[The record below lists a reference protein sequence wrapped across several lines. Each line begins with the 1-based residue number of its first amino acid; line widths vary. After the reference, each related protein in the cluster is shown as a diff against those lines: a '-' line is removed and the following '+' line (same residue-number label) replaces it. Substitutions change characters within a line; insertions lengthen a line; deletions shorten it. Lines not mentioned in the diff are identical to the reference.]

1 MEAIVGAT
9 PWVFLIFTVAMFG
22 GAAIMTGQAIA
33 GTWRPL
39 WQVVPYG
46 ILMAVGNRLLTF
58 MLFEAP
64 LLSLPGFLSAAVVL
78 VGLSALSH
86 RLTFARKMVDQYPWL
101 YERHGL
107 FQWRAKH

>member
-1 MEAIVGAT
+1 MEAILGAKLG
-9 PWVFLIFTVAMFG
+9 VFLGFTVVMFG
-22 GAAIMTGQAIA
+22 GAAVMTGQAMA
-33 GTWRPL
+33 QTWRPL

-46 ILMAVGNRLLTF
+46 LLMAVGNRLLSF

-64 LLSLPGFLSAAVVL
+64 LLSVAGFVASAIVL
-78 VGLSALSH
+78 IGLSALSH

-107 FQWRAKH
+107 FRWRARY